1 MAKFTFNLLSIFGK
15 KESPVAEQ
23 YLQEALLPLSVLDE
37 ALPKTVL
44 EYVLDG
50 KSPEVLVQLSQLD
63 NEKAVILLDK
73 PGTVDWWWGG
83 NNFNSSQY
91 NKLIRQGANA
101 RHKLYSKVV
110 MALLHHR

>member
-50 KSPEVLVQLSQLD
+50 KSP
-63 NEKAVILLDK
+63 
-73 PGTVDWWWGG
+73 
-83 NNFNSSQY
+83 
-91 NKLIRQGANA
+91 
-101 RHKLYSKVV
+101 
-110 MALLHHR
+110 

>member
-83 NNFNSSQY
+83 
-91 NKLIRQGANA
+91 K
-101 RHKLYSKVV
+101 
-110 MALLHHR
+110 